1 MKKLLSLFI
10 AINLVGFSTSGHAED
25 LLHIYKQAKETNPEL
40 LKALADRN
48 SVFEGINS
56 ARSPLLPQ
64 LSLNAGANYDKN
76 FRNSKQENHGT
87 NAGLT
92 LKQTIFDMSS
102 WNKLSQ
108 AEKNAGIAD
117 IGYQAAQQKLILDTA
132 NAYFDVLSKIDSL
145 TYSEAQKASLY
156 RQLDQT
162 TQRFNVG
169 LAAIT
174 DVQNARAQY
183 DSILAQE
190 VHDRNELDNSLE
202 KLRLITGV
210 YYPQLASLN
219 IDRFKTNK
227 PKPAEDLL
235 KEAETRNLSLLSAR
249 LTQDLR
255 REQIKDAQTGYMPTI
270 GLTASTGIKNS
281 HTRHGDNNDP
291 SGNAYGGQNSVG
303 VSLSLPLYSG
313 GATSSQ
319 VEQAKYNFVS
329 SSQELENTYRK
340 VIQDVRSSSNNI
352 AASISS
358 IEANKQAVLS
368 AESSLHSMEAGYHVG
383 TRTIVDVLDST
394 TKLYQ
399 AKRNLSQA
407 RYSYL
412 ISLLVNQ
419 QARGT
424 LNEEDL
430 AALNNILGT
439 QVSTSASNIVK
450 EMKTPSIR

>member
-10 AINLVGFSTSGHAED
+10 AINLVGFSTSSHAED
-25 LLHIYKQAKETNPEL
+25 LLQIYKQAKETNPEL

-48 SVFEGINS
+48 SVFEGINI

-64 LSLNAGANYDKN
+64 LELGAGVNYDKN
-76 FRNSKQENHGT
+76 FRNDKQENYGP
-87 NAGLT
+87 NAQLT
-92 LKQTIFDMSS
+92 LSQTIFNMST

-117 IGYQAAQQKLILDTA
+117 ITYQKTQQQLILDTA
-132 NAYFDVLSKIDSL
+132 SAYFDVLNKIDSL
-145 TYSEAQKASLY
+145 TYTDAQKASLY
-156 RQLDQT
+156 RQLDQI

-174 DVQNARAQY
+174 DVQNSRAQY

-190 VHDRNELDNSLE
+190 VSDRNNLDNSLE

-210 YYPQLASLN
+210 YYPQLAALN
-219 IDRFKTNK
+219 IERFKTNK
-227 PKPAEDLL
+227 PEPAEVIL
-235 KEAETRNLSLLSAR
+235 KEAEAHNLSLLSAR
-249 LTQDLR
+249 LTQDLK

-270 GLTASTGIKNS
+270 KLSASTGVSNKHYRN
-281 HTRHGDNNDP
+281 GAYNNQY
-291 SGNAYGGQNSVG
+291 SGSNSVG
-303 VSLSLPLYSG
+303 VTLNLPLYSG

-319 VEQAKYNFVS
+319 VEQAKYDFVA

-340 VIQDVRSSSNNI
+340 VIQDVRSSTNNI

-368 AESSLHSMEAGYHVG
+368 AESSLHSTEAGYHVG
-383 TRTIVDVLDST
+383 TRTIVDVLNST
-394 TKLYQ
+394 SKLYET
-399 AKRNLSQA
+399 KRILSKA
-407 RYSYL
+407 RYDYL
-412 ISLLVNQ
+412 LNLLINK

-430 AALNNILGT
+430 AALNNLLGA
-439 QVSTSASNIVK
+439 QVPTSASSIIK

>member
-10 AINLVGFSTSGHAED
+10 AMNLVGFSTSGHAED
-25 LLHIYKQAKETNPEL
+25 LLQIYKQAKETNPEL

-48 SVFEGINS
+48 SVFEGIDV

-64 LSLNAGANYDKN
+64 LGLSAGANYGKN
-76 FRNSKQENHGT
+76 FRSGKQETHGT
-87 NAGLT
+87 RATLS
-92 LKQTIFDMSS
+92 LKQSIFDMSIWS
-102 WNKLSQ
+102 KLNQ
-108 AEKNAGIAD
+108 AEKKAGIAD
-117 IGYQAAQQKLILDTA
+117 ISYQAAQQKLILDTA
-132 NAYFDVLSKIDSL
+132 NAYFDVLSKIDAL
-145 TYSEAQKASLY
+145 TYSEAQKSSLY

-219 IDRFKTNK
+219 IDHFKTSK

-235 KEAETRNLSLLSAR
+235 KEAENRNLNLLSAR
-249 LTQDLR
+249 LMQDLK
-255 REQIKDAQTGYMPTI
+255 REQIKDAQTGYMPT
-270 GLTASTGIKNS
+270 LELSASTGVDNE
-281 HTRHGDNNDP
+281 HTRHSSASA
-291 SGNAYGGQNSVG
+291 SGNQYRGNNSVS
-303 VSLSLPLYSG
+303 VSFSMPLYSG

-319 VEQAKYNFVS
+319 VEQAKYDFLS
-329 SSQELENTYRK
+329 SSQDLENTYRK
-340 VIQDVRSSSNNI
+340 VIQDVRSSSNDI
-352 AASISS
+352 GASISS

-368 AESSLHSMEAGYHVG
+368 AESSLHSMEAGYQVG

-399 AKRNLSQA
+399 AKKNLSQA
-407 RYSYL
+407 RYKYL

-419 QARGT
+419 QSRGT
-424 LNEEDL
+424 LNEDDL

-439 QVSTSASNIVK
+439 QVSTSASNIIK

>member
-10 AINLVGFSTSGHAED
+10 AINLVGFSTSSHAED
-25 LLHIYKQAKETNPEL
+25 LLQIYKQAKETNPEL
-40 LKALADRN
+40 LKALAERN
-48 SVFEGINS
+48 SIFEGINT

-64 LSLNAGANYDKN
+64 LELEAGVNYGKS
-76 FRNSKQENHGT
+76 FRNSKQENYGT
-87 NAGLT
+87 DAKLT
-92 LKQTIFDMSS
+92 LSQTIFDMSI

-108 AEKNAGIAD
+108 AEKSAGIAD
-117 IGYQAAQQKLILDTA
+117 ITYQKTQQQLILDTA
-132 NAYFDVLSKIDSL
+132 RAYFDVLSKIDSL
-145 TYSEAQKASLY
+145 TYTDAQKDSLY

-174 DVQNARAQY
+174 DVQNSRAQY

-190 VHDRNELDNSLE
+190 VSDRNDLDNSLE
-202 KLRLITGV
+202 QLRLITGV

-219 IDRFKTNK
+219 IERFKTNK
-227 PKPAEDLL
+227 PESAEVIL
-235 KEAETRNLSLLSAR
+235 KEAEARNLSLLSAR
-249 LTQDLR
+249 LTQDLK

-270 GLTASTGIKNS
+270 RLSASTGI
-281 HTRHGDNNDP
+281 DNQHFRNGQY
-291 SGNAYGGQNSVG
+291 SNEYRGNNSVG
-303 VSLSLPLYSG
+303 VSLNLPLYSG

-319 VEQAKYNFVS
+319 VERAKYDFVA

-340 VIQDVRSSSNNI
+340 VIQDVRSSTNNI

-358 IEANKQAVLS
+358 IEANKQAMLS
-368 AESSLHSMEAGYHVG
+368 AESSLQSTEAGYHVG
-383 TRTIVDVLDST
+383 TRTIIDVLNST
-394 TKLYQ
+394 SKLYEM
-399 AKRNLSQA
+399 KRSLSKA
-407 RYSYL
+407 RYGYL
-412 ISLLVNQ
+412 LNLLVNQ

-430 AALNNILGT
+430 AALNNLLGS
-439 QVSTSASNIVK
+439 QVPTSASSIIK

>member
-10 AINLVGFSTSGHAED
+10 AINLVGFSTSSHAED
-25 LLHIYKQAKETNPEL
+25 LLQIYKQAKETNPEL

-48 SVFEGINS
+48 SVFEGINI
-56 ARSPLLPQ
+56 ARSPLLPR
-64 LSLNAGANYDKN
+64 LELDVSAKYGKA
-76 FRNSKQENHGT
+76 FRNSKQENYGT
-87 NAGLT
+87 NADLT
-92 LKQTIFDMSS
+92 LSQTIFDMST

-117 IGYQAAQQKLILDTA
+117 ITYQKTQQQLILDTA

-145 TYSEAQKASLY
+145 TYTDAQKASLY
-156 RQLDQT
+156 RQLDQI

-174 DVQNARAQY
+174 DVQNSRAQY

-190 VHDRNELDNSLE
+190 VSDRNNLDNSLE

-219 IDRFKTNK
+219 IERFKTNK
-227 PKPAEDLL
+227 PEPAEVIL
-235 KEAETRNLSLLSAR
+235 KEAEARNLSLLSAR

-255 REQIKDAQTGYMPTI
+255 REQIKEAQTGYMPTI
-270 GLTASTGIKNS
+270 KLSASTGVGNEHQRNGGYS
-281 HTRHGDNNDP
+281 NQY
-291 SGNAYGGQNSVG
+291 SGNNSVG
-303 VSLSLPLYSG
+303 VSLNLPLYNG

-319 VEQAKYNFVS
+319 VEQAKYDFVA

-340 VIQDVRSSSNNI
+340 VIQDVRSSTNNI

-368 AESSLHSMEAGYHVG
+368 AESSLHSTEAGYHVG
-383 TRTIVDVLDST
+383 TRTIVDVLNST
-394 TKLYQ
+394 SKLYET
-399 AKRNLSQA
+399 KRSLSKA
-407 RYSYL
+407 RYDYL
-412 ISLLVNQ
+412 LNLLINQ

-424 LNEEDL
+424 LSEDDL
-430 AALNNILGT
+430 AALNNLLGS
-439 QVSTSASNIVK
+439 QVPTSASSIIK

>member
-10 AINLVGFSTSGHAED
+10 AMNLVGFSTSGHAED
-25 LLHIYKQAKETNPEL
+25 LLQIYKQAKETNPEL

-48 SVFEGINS
+48 SVFEGIDV

-64 LSLNAGANYDKN
+64 LSLNAGANYGKG
-76 FRNSKQENHGT
+76 FRNSKQETHGT
-87 NAGLT
+87 SAGLS
-92 LKQTIFDMSS
+92 LKQSIFDMSFWS
-102 WNKLSQ
+102 KLNQ
-108 AEKNAGIAD
+108 AEKKAGIAD
-117 IGYQAAQQKLILDTA
+117 ISYQAAQQKLILDTA
-132 NAYFDVLSKIDSL
+132 NAYFDVLSKIDAL
-145 TYSEAQKASLY
+145 TYSEAQKSSLY

-183 DSILAQE
+183 DYMLAQE
-190 VHDRNELDNSLE
+190 VSDRNELDNSLE

-219 IDRFKTNK
+219 IDHFKTSK

-235 KEAETRNLSLLSAR
+235 KEAETRNLNLLSAR
-249 LTQDLR
+249 LMQDLK
-255 REQIKDAQTGYMPTI
+255 REQIKDAQTGYMPTL
-270 GLTASTGIKNS
+270 GLSASTGIENNHTHNS
-281 HTRHGDNNDP
+281 SASD
-291 SGNAYGGQNSVG
+291 SGNQYKGNNSVT
-303 VSLSLPLYSG
+303 VSFSVPLYSG

-319 VEQAKYNFVS
+319 VEQAKYDFLS
-329 SSQELENTYRK
+329 SSQDLENTYRK
-340 VIQDVRSSSNNI
+340 VIQDVRSSSNDI

-368 AESSLHSMEAGYHVG
+368 AESSLHSMEAGYQVG

-399 AKRNLSQA
+399 AKKNLSQA
-407 RYSYL
+407 RYKYL

-419 QARGT
+419 QSRGT
-424 LNEEDL
+424 LNEDDL
-430 AALNNILGT
+430 VALNNLLGT
-439 QVSTSASNIVK
+439 QVSTSASNIIK

>member
-10 AINLVGFSTSGHAED
+10 AINLVGFSTSSHAED
-25 LLHIYKQAKETNPEL
+25 LLQIYKQAKETNPEL
-40 LKALADRN
+40 LKALAERN
-48 SVFEGINS
+48 SVFEGINT

-64 LSLNAGANYDKN
+64 LELGAGVNYGKS
-76 FRNSKQENHGT
+76 FRNSKQENYGT
-87 NAGLT
+87 DAKLT
-92 LKQTIFDMSS
+92 LSQTIFDMSI

-108 AEKNAGIAD
+108 AEKSAGIAD
-117 IGYQAAQQKLILDTA
+117 ITYQKTQQQLILDTA
-132 NAYFDVLSKIDSL
+132 KAYFDVLSKIDSL
-145 TYSEAQKASLY
+145 TYTDAQKASLY

-174 DVQNARAQY
+174 DVQNSRAQY

-190 VHDRNELDNSLE
+190 VSDRNNLDNSLE
-202 KLRLITGV
+202 QLRLITGV

-219 IDRFKTNK
+219 IERFKTNK
-227 PKPAEDLL
+227 PEPAEVIL
-235 KEAETRNLSLLSAR
+235 KEAEARNLSLLSAR
-249 LTQDLR
+249 LMQDLK

-270 GLTASTGIKNS
+270 RLSASTGINNS
-281 HTRHGDNNDP
+281 HGRNGQYSNEYR
-291 SGNAYGGQNSVG
+291 GNNSVG
-303 VSLSLPLYSG
+303 VSLNLPLYNG

-319 VEQAKYNFVS
+319 VERAKYDFVA

-340 VIQDVRSSSNNI
+340 VIQDIRSSTNNI

-358 IEANKQAVLS
+358 IEANKQAMLS
-368 AESSLHSMEAGYHVG
+368 AESSLHSTEAGYHVG
-383 TRTIVDVLDST
+383 TRTIIDVLNST
-394 TKLYQ
+394 SKLYET
-399 AKRNLSQA
+399 KRILSKA
-407 RYSYL
+407 RYDYL
-412 ISLLVNQ
+412 INLLVNQ

-430 AALNNILGT
+430 ATLNNLLGS
-439 QVSTSASNIVK
+439 QVPTSASSIIK

>member
-10 AINLVGFSTSGHAED
+10 AMNLVGFSTSGHAED
-25 LLHIYKQAKETNPEL
+25 LLQIYKQAKETNPEL

-48 SVFEGINS
+48 SVFEGIDL

-64 LSLNAGANYDKN
+64 LSLTAGAKYLKS
-76 FRNSKQENHGT
+76 FRNSEQENHGI
-87 NAGLT
+87 NAGLS
-92 LKQTIFDMSS
+92 LKQSIFDMSS
-102 WNKLSQ
+102 WSKLNQ
-108 AEKNAGIAD
+108 AEKKAGIAD
-117 IGYQAAQQKLILDTA
+117 ISYQAAQQKLILDTA
-132 NAYFDVLSKIDSL
+132 NAYFDVLSKIDAL
-145 TYSEAQKASLY
+145 TYSEAQKSSLY

-190 VHDRNELDNSLE
+190 VYDRNELDNSLE

-219 IDRFKTNK
+219 IDHFKTSK

-235 KEAETRNLSLLSAR
+235 KEAETRNLNLLSAR
-249 LTQDLR
+249 LMQDLK
-255 REQIKDAQTGYMPTI
+255 REQIKDAQTGYMPTL
-270 GLTASTGIKNS
+270 GLSANTGVDNEHSRHNNNGNPSTNQ
-281 HTRHGDNNDP
+281 
-291 SGNAYGGQNSVG
+291 YGGSNSV
-303 VSLSLPLYSG
+303 SISFSMPLYSG

-319 VEQAKYNFVS
+319 VEQAKYDFLS
-329 SSQELENTYRK
+329 SSQDLENTYRK
-340 VIQDVRSSSNNI
+340 VIQDVRSSSNDI

-368 AESSLHSMEAGYHVG
+368 AESSLHSMEAGYQVG
-383 TRTIVDVLDST
+383 TRTIVDVLEST

-399 AKRNLSQA
+399 AKKNLSQA
-407 RYSYL
+407 RYKYL

-419 QARGT
+419 QSRGT
-424 LNEEDL
+424 LNEDDL

-439 QVSTSASNIVK
+439 QVSTSASNIIK